1 MKISINYDPNIKEP
15 ELTIVCSNYNDDIKE
30 ILDCISLVNNTISG
44 MRGEETY
51 FISLSDI
58 LYFETVDGKVFFY
71 TADNTY
77 ETSTKMYRLEEKFE
91 NTPFSRI
98 SKSLI
103 VNLRH
108 VRSIKVEKN
117 SRMCVTLS
125 NGERVIVSRQYLNNI
140 REKLGLK

>member
-15 ELTIVCSNYNDDIKE
+15 EFSVVCREYNDDIRE
-30 ILDCISLVNNTISG
+30 ILELVSLVNNTISG
-44 MRGEETY
+44 IREEETY
-51 FISLSDI
+51 FIPLSDV

-71 TADNTY
+71 TADNTF
-77 ETSTKMYRLEEKFE
+77 ETLTKMYRLEEKFQ

-108 VRSIKVEKN
+108 VRSIKAEKN

-140 REKLGLK
+140 REKLGVK

>member
-1 MKISINYDPNIKEP
+1 MKISIKYDPNIKEP
-15 ELTIVCSNYNDDIKE
+15 ELTIVCQEYNEE
-30 ILDCISLVNNTISG
+30 IREVMASVSLVNNTVSG
-44 MRGEETY
+44 ICGEETY
-51 FISLSDI
+51 FIPLSDI

-71 TADNTY
+71 TADNTF
-77 ETSTKMYRLEEKFE
+77 ETLTKMYRLEEKFQ

-103 VNLRH
+103 VNLKH
-108 VRSIKVEKN
+108 VRSIKAEKN

-140 REKLGLK
+140 REKLGAK